1 MVHNEVEIK
10 QFPQTAAVT
19 IENNGE
25 TVDYSLSLNLEVTK
39 NKKHPE

>member
-1 MVHNEVEIK
+1 MVRNEAEIK

-25 TVDYSLSLNLEVTK
+25 TLYDGQAGLY
-39 NKKHPE
+39 P